1 MKQGSSYTLSTG
13 GTSTGTAVDGLYTD
27 GDYTG
32 GTQVVAF
39 DISGSVT
46 WLNESGVTTANTG
59 RGPGGFGGGDGG
71 TRPERG
77 AGGTPPQGG
86 TGGTPPQGTG
96 ETAN

>member
-1 MKQGSSYTLSTG
+1 M
-13 GTSTGTAVDGLYTD
+13 AVDGLYAD
-27 GDYTG
+27 GAYTG

-59 RGPGGFGGGDGG
+59 RGAGGGFGGGG

-86 TGGTPPQGTG
+86 AGTPPDDTG